1 MQPLQCDFCGVF
13 LGVVDV
19 LAVVPVPSSHML
31 QLALDTHGAGPSSSS
46 AWELGVSLR
55 VFFLCFIHSFL
66 PASLPSFTPFPG
78 AGDGDGGGN

>member
-19 LAVVPVPSSHML
+19 LAVVPVPSRHML

-46 AWELGVSLR
+46 TWVFGVSLMII
-55 VFFLCFIHSFL
+55 LHPSFL
-66 PASLPSFTPFPG
+66 SSFPWWW
-78 AGDGDGGGN
+78 